1 MVDVTS
7 VSSLIDTTTSVPSTV
22 QPNPTAAQQAAF
34 QQAFVAAQLGSVGP
48 TSNVNASTAT
58 PGDVQHLVQFSFFQN
73 TLLNCMAEVEANRQ
87 KASQDDD

>member
-34 QQAFVAAQLGSVGP
+34 QQAFGLP
-48 TSNVNASTAT
+48 
-58 PGDVQHLVQFSFFQN
+58 P
-73 TLLNCMAEVEANRQ
+73 E
-87 KASQDDD
+87 K